1 MKTESKIFDR
11 IRVKPD
17 QDRLLRERHPRC
29 EWPGCAGAGM
39 HKAPMGRKRI
49 GEYHTFCI
57 DHVRIYNKS
66 YNYFEGMSDDAVIQY
81 QKSALTGHRPTW
93 QTSADKTTGDA
104 TPDRGPQSA
113 GATDPFGFFESAKP
127 VRPAR
132 TVRNAERRALSALS
146 LDETATPEQVKCQY
160 KLLVKRH
167 HPDANGGTRDSE
179 EKLRDIIQA
188 YDYLKTS
195 GFC

>member
-1 MKTESKIFDR
+1 MKADSKIFDH

-17 QDRLLRERHPRC
+17 QDRLLRERHPCC
-29 EWPGCAGAGM
+29 EWPGCDGAGM
-39 HKAPMGRKRI
+39 HKAPKGRRQI
-49 GEYHTFCI
+49 GEYHVFCL

-66 YNYFEGMSDDAVIQY
+66 YNYFEGMSDDAVVNY

-93 QTSADKTTGDA
+93 AWSVDRA
-104 TPDRGPQSA
+104 TAATA
-113 GATDPFGFFESAKP
+113 GNGAPHSGAHADPFEFFDRAKP

-146 LDETATPEQVKCQY
+146 LDETATPAEVKRQY

-167 HPDANGGTRDSE
+167 HPDANGGTRECE

-188 YDYLKTS
+188 YDYLKAS